1 MHCAM
6 QTVILGLG
14 NELLGDEGV
23 GVHAARLLQGE
34 KLPLDTKVIE
44 VGTAILNSM
53 SEWEEADRVIV
64 VDAMKGDGAP
74 GTVYKISLDDCSG
87 SSCIAS
93 MHGFDIFRVMSLI
106 GRKQLPPVTV
116 FGVEPELIHWSM
128 SLSPYVTASLPFLIS
143 AIKEEI
149 LNRSRP

>member
-1 MHCAM
+1 M

-14 NELLGDEGV
+14 NELLGDEGI
-23 GVHAARLLQGE
+23 GVHAARILRGE
-34 KLPLDTKVIE
+34 KFSNDTKVIE

-53 SEWEEADRVIV
+53 LEWEEADRVIV

-87 SSCIAS
+87 SPCIAS

-106 GRKQLPPVTV
+106 GRKQPPTVTV
-116 FGVEPELIHWSM
+116 FGVEPELIQWSM
-128 SLSPYVTASLPFLIS
+128 GLSPNVAASLPVLIS
-143 AIKEEI
+143 AIKEE
-149 LNRSRP
+149 LQEM